1 MLRVLVTGGLAAFG
15 IYGFWDGAVTGDHI
29 TNPFGIM
36 FLLLAALFWF
46 GWKTIAG
53 AFRSVKDESDI
64 PILRL
69 GSATIKGM
77 RGGEHENRRSP
88 S

>member
-1 MLRVLVTGGLAAFG
+1 MIRLLVTAALAAFG
-15 IYGFWDGAVTGDHI
+15 IYGFWDGAVTGDHV

-36 FLLLAALFWF
+36 FLLLAALIWL
-46 GWKTIAG
+46 GWKTTTE
-53 AFRSVKDESDI
+53 AFRSVKDESEI

-69 GSATIKGM
+69 GSTTIKGM
-77 RGGEHENRRSP
+77 LGGKREKQRSP